1 MKKLNIKIS
10 AKDVWKN
17 GKAVKLYVFISL
29 FHWAIN
35 AATAATELSHRRR
48 IPRSQARLEST
59 MSPPFSSVEGD
70 PAPSGRTVARRPHI
84 TTCP

>member
-29 FHWAIN
+29 GDK
-35 AATAATELSHRRR
+35 
-48 IPRSQARLEST
+48 RSYS
-59 MSPPFSSVEGD
+59 GD
-70 PAPSGRTVARRPHI
+70 RAVAPSPVAHTLPH
-84 TTCP
+84 TFQYQN